1 MKEDNSRHEITVKTL
16 EQSDWEAELEEKTLD
31 SQEEVGSC
39 CHKTSVIA
47 LTVLGR
53 HTRGSNVGTAYTVH
67 RKSAL

>member
-39 CHKTSVIA
+39 CHKTSDSYC
-47 LTVLGR
+47 
-53 HTRGSNVGTAYTVH
+53 SNSPRQTH
-67 RKSAL
+67 QRL